1 MFVDLKSIFLASL
14 MFVELTQ
21 KISEWRLVEKK
32 VYAIFEIHKNYDF
45 EKNWLSG
52 MYFTISH
59 LFLVFHKKKY
69 IIVKVYRNISEGI
82 LEQRFYYLGPD
93 IPWTFFVR
101 ATPRSNL
108 VSAYKRFFNGVYLKR
123 P

>member
-1 MFVDLKSIFLASL
+1 MDPKSTFLAFL
-14 MFVELTQ
+14 MFVELAQ

-59 LFLVFHKKKY
+59 LFPMFQTKS
-69 IIVKVYRNISEGI
+69 I
-82 LEQRFYYLGPD
+82 
-93 IPWTFFVR
+93 
-101 ATPRSNL
+101 
-108 VSAYKRFFNGVYLKR
+108 
-123 P
+123 